1 VRYRIPFNRTCVL
14 GSELEYVGQAITSR
28 HICGDGPFTKRCEQH
43 LQQRFALGRALL
55 TTSCTSA
62 LEIAGLLCDLKAGD
76 EVIMPSFTFVS
87 TANAIALRGA
97 VPVFVDIRPDTLNL
111 DESLVEAAVTPR
123 TRAIWVVHY
132 GGVACA
138 MDEIIAIARRHGL
151 LVVED
156 AAQGVFARYK
166 GRWLGT
172 IGALGCVSF
181 HETKNFSCGEGGA
194 LFVNDPEMV
203 KRAEI
208 IREKGTNRSQFLRG
222 QVDKYTWVDV
232 GSSYVPS
239 DILAAFLLGQLEAM
253 ENITDRRRQIHETY
267 AVGLRPLAD
276 GGLLQLPSIPE
287 ECASNYHM
295 FFILTQD
302 IEVRTSLIQHLR
314 EAGIQA
320 TFHYV
325 PLHSS
330 PVGERLGIR
339 SGTLPVTESAA
350 SRLVRL
356 PLHYDMSRQDAS
368 DVVTEILRFYRRDT
382 GAGLSEFFT

>member
-1 VRYRIPFNRTCVL
+1 V
-14 GSELEYVGQAITSR
+14 QDAIASR
-28 HICGDGPFTKRCEQH
+28 HTSGDGPFTKCCEQY
-43 LQQRFALGRALL
+43 LQQRFAMQRALL

-76 EVIMPSFTFVS
+76 EVILPSFTFVS
-87 TANAIALRGA
+87 TANAVALRGA

-111 DESLVEAAVTPR
+111 DERLVEAAITPR

-132 GGVACA
+132 AGVSCA

-151 LVVED
+151 SIVED
-156 AAQGVFARYK
+156 AAQGVFSKYK
-166 GRWLGT
+166 GCWLGT
-172 IGALGCVSF
+172 IGSLGCVSF

-194 LFVNDPEMV
+194 LFVNDPGMS

-222 QVDKYTWVDV
+222 QVDKYTWVDI

-253 ENITDRRRQIHETY
+253 ELITDRRRQICEAY
-267 AVGLRPLAD
+267 AEALQPLA
-276 GGLLQLPSIPE
+276 GEGRLQLPYVPE
-287 ECASNYHM
+287 ECESNYHM
-295 FFILTQD
+295 FHILVKD
-302 IEVRTSLIQHLR
+302 LEERTSLIRHLR
-314 EAGIQA
+314 DAAIQA

-330 PVGERLGIR
+330 PVGERLGVR
-339 SGTLPVTESAA
+339 SGALPVTDRVA
-350 SRLVRL
+350 SSLVRL
-356 PLHYDMSRQDAS
+356 PLYYDMTQQDAQ
-368 DVVTEILRFYRRDT
+368 DVAAEIFEFYR
-382 GAGLSEFFT
+382 G